1 MLNFISLSLL
11 LYLFSMHGFIIEVKG
26 TITATEQTHYAQ
38 EWTSLSDREESISI
52 TNDFKTFNHERIIR
66 SNLILNKNCYSIP
79 YAVYYSKNN
88 IIAKDNGDIAA
99 AQRSLA
105 ALCYLKDNIKSLRA
119 ETMHIESNVS
129 RTYINGLYV
138 SAFSALELFLCDA
151 LLCEIFSNDK
161 FFWNAITHTHKHK
174 QIVHN
179 ISNKQLIYKLKNY
192 FTNSIVYHRFKEVDT
207 LYYEI
212 TGVHIPNHDQLSFFL
227 RKRNNMVHRFS
238 LSNIDRMQVTLVNTN
253 DLFALY
259 NAIEAYAIQL
269 HNNLESLD
277 RA

>member
-1 MLNFISLSLL
+1 MFTI
-11 LYLFSMHGFIIEVKG
+11 YLFSMHGFIIEVKG

-38 EWTSLSDREESISI
+38 EWTALLDGEESISI
-52 TNDFKTFNHERIIR
+52 SNDFKTFNHERIIR

-88 IIAKDNGDIAA
+88 VLTKDNGDIAA
-99 AQRSLA
+99 AKGSLA

-119 ETMHIESNVS
+119 ETMHIESNAS
-129 RTYINGLYV
+129 RTYINGLYI

-161 FFWNAITHTHKHK
+161 FLRNAITHTHK

-212 TGVHIPNHDQLSFFL
+212 TGVHIPNHDQLSLFL

-259 NAIEAYAIQL
+259 NVIESYAIQL
-269 HNNLESLD
+269 HNNLESID